1 MEETYKIPLENPYS
15 ICEEDEQK
23 IAKYAKELESSNLV
37 EDIKFREIAKS
48 KEAIQEILR
57 VILNEDDLIVLESI
71 EQKNITESIFH
82 GVILDCLCKLSTGE
96 LINIEMQ
103 IELRNAPVK
112 RMRYNQ
118 SAMTIAHS
126 PKDKFFDYNKIPNI
140 ISIMFCEFDIFGLC
154 EPIYEIKRII
164 NESKVVSYNGVREI
178 YVNLTA
184 ETSEN
189 KLKELF
195 NILTKIN
202 YFNKHLFPSLTETK
216 KKNNDLKGGDR
227 VMSGLTR
234 EIYLDG
240 YASGE
245 KRGEE
250 RGEARGEARGKE
262 IGILEGKAE
271 GILTGMKELL
281 VEMYNNNMVTKEYAA
296 EKLNITEEEFLKLI
310 K

>member
-96 LINIEMQ
+96 LTNIEMQ
-103 IELRNAPVK
+103 TEFRNAPVK

-126 PKDKFFDYNKIPNI
+126 PKDKYFDYNKIPNI
-140 ISIMFCEFDIFGLC
+140 ISIMICEFDVFGLS
-154 EPIYEIKRII
+154 EPIYEIKRIV
-164 NESKVVSYNGVREI
+164 NESKVISCNGVREI

-184 ETSEN
+184 KTN
-189 KLKELF
+189 NDKLKELF
-195 NILTKIN
+195 NILTKLN
-202 YFNKHLFPSLTETK
+202 YFNKQLFPSLTETK
-216 KKNNDLKGGDR
+216 KKYNDLKGGDR
-227 VMSGLTR
+227 IMSGLTR

-250 RGEARGEARGKE
+250 RGKE
-262 IGILEGKAE
+262 IGILEGKAKGKAE
-271 GILTGMKELL
+271 GLLEGMKELL
-281 VEMYNNNMVTKEYAA
+281 VEMYNNNIVTKEYAA

>member
-1 MEETYKIPLENPYS
+1 MKETNYFPLEKSSS
-15 ICEEDEQK
+15 IREEDEKK
-23 IAKYAKELESSNLV
+23 IARYAKELESSNLV

-57 VILNEDDLIVLESI
+57 VILDEDDLIVLESI

-96 LINIEMQ
+96 LTNIEMQ
-103 IELRNAPVK
+103 IEFKNAPVK

-126 PKDKFFDYNKIPNI
+126 PKDKYFDYNKIPNI
-140 ISIMFCEFDIFGLC
+140 ISIMFCEFDIFGLR
-154 EPIYEIKRII
+154 EPIYEIKRIVNGSGVI
-164 NESKVVSYNGVREI
+164 CENGVREI

-184 ETSEN
+184 ETREN

-195 NILTKIN
+195 NILKKID
-202 YFNKHLFPSLTETK
+202 YMNKQLFPNLTETK
-216 KKNNDLKGGDR
+216 KKYNNLKGGDR
-227 VMSGLTR
+227 IMSGLTR

-250 RGEARGEARGKE
+250 RGEARGKE
-262 IGILEGKAE
+262 IGLLEGKAE
-271 GILTGMKELL
+271 GKAEGIFAGMKELL
-281 VEMYNNNMVTKEYAA
+281 IEMYNNNMVTKEYAA
-296 EKLNITEEEFLKLI
+296 NKLNISEEEFLKLI

>member
-1 MEETYKIPLENPYS
+1 MKETNYFPLGEASS
-15 ICEEDEQK
+15 IREEDERK
-23 IAKYAKELESSNLV
+23 IARYAKELESSNLV

-57 VILNEDDLIVLESI
+57 VILDEDDLIVLESI

-96 LINIEMQ
+96 LTNIEMQ
-103 IELRNAPVK
+103 IEFKNAPVK

-126 PKDKFFDYNKIPNI
+126 PKDKYFDYNKIPNI
-140 ISIMFCEFDIFGLC
+140 ISIMFCEFDIFGLR
-154 EPIYEIKRII
+154 EPIYEIKRIVNGSDVI
-164 NESKVVSYNGVREI
+164 CENGVREI

-184 ETSEN
+184 ETREN

-195 NILTKIN
+195 NILKKID
-202 YFNKHLFPSLTETK
+202 YMNKQLFPNLTETK
-216 KKNNDLKGGDR
+216 KKYNDLKGGDR
-227 VMSGLTR
+227 IMSGLTR

-245 KRGEE
+245 E
-250 RGEARGEARGKE
+250 RGKE

-271 GILTGMKELL
+271 GILAGMKELL
-281 VEMYNNNMVTKEYAA
+281 IEMYNNNMVTKEYAA
-296 EKLNITEEEFLKLI
+296 NKLNISEEEFLKLI

>member
-1 MEETYKIPLENPYS
+1 MKETNYFPLGEASS
-15 ICEEDEQK
+15 IREEDERK
-23 IAKYAKELESSNLV
+23 IARYAKELESSNLV

-57 VILNEDDLIVLESI
+57 VILDEDDLIVLESI

-96 LINIEMQ
+96 LTNIEMQ
-103 IELRNAPVK
+103 IEFKNAPVK

-126 PKDKFFDYNKIPNI
+126 PKDKYFDYNKIPNI
-140 ISIMFCEFDIFGLC
+140 ISIMFCEFDIFGLR
-154 EPIYEIKRII
+154 EPIYEIKRIVNGSDVI
-164 NESKVVSYNGVREI
+164 CENGVREI

-184 ETSEN
+184 ETSKN

-195 NILTKIN
+195 NILTKLD
-202 YFNKHLFPSLTETK
+202 YFNKQLFPNLTETK
-216 KKNNDLKGGDR
+216 KKYNDLKGGDR
-227 VMSGLTR
+227 IMSGLTR

-245 KRGEE
+245 E
-250 RGEARGEARGKE
+250 RGKE

-271 GILTGMKELL
+271 GILAGMKELL
-281 VEMYNNNMVTKEYAA
+281 IEMYNNNMVTKEYAA
-296 EKLNITEEEFLKLI
+296 NKLNISEEEFLKLI

>member
-1 MEETYKIPLENPYS
+1 MKETNQIPLEKPSS
-15 ICEEDEQK
+15 IREEDEQK

-57 VILNEDDLIVLESI
+57 VILDEDDLIVLESI
-71 EQKNITESIFH
+71 EQKDITESIFH

-96 LINIEMQ
+96 LTNIEMQ
-103 IELRNAPVK
+103 TAFRNAPVK

-126 PKDKFFDYNKIPNI
+126 PKDKYFDYSKIPNI
-140 ISIMFCEFDIFGLC
+140 ISIMFCEFDIFSLK
-154 EPIYEIKRII
+154 EPIYEIKRIV
-164 NESKVVSYNGVREI
+164 NESKVVSGNGVREI

-184 ETSEN
+184 ETN
-189 KLKELF
+189 NVKLKELF
-195 NILTKIN
+195 NIFTELD
-202 YFNKHLFPSLTETK
+202 YMNKQLFPSLTETK
-216 KKNNDLKGGDR
+216 KKYNDLKGGDKI
-227 VMSGLTR
+227 MSGLTR

-250 RGEARGEARGKE
+250 RGL
-262 IGILEGKAE
+262 LE
-271 GILTGMKELL
+271 GMKELL
-281 VEMYNNNMVTKEYAA
+281 VEMYNNNMITKEYAA
-296 EKLNITEEEFLKLI
+296 DKLNITEEEFLKLT

>member
-1 MEETYKIPLENPYS
+1 MKETNYFPLGEASS
-15 ICEEDEQK
+15 IREEDERK

-57 VILNEDDLIVLESI
+57 VILDEDDLIVLESI

-96 LINIEMQ
+96 LTNIEMQ
-103 IELRNAPVK
+103 IEFKNAPVK

-126 PKDKFFDYNKIPNI
+126 PKDKYFDYNKIPNI
-140 ISIMFCEFDIFGLC
+140 ISIMFCEFDIFGSR
-154 EPIYEIKRII
+154 EPIYEIKRIVNGSDVI
-164 NESKVVSYNGVREI
+164 CENGVREI

-184 ETSEN
+184 ETREN

-195 NILTKIN
+195 NILKKID
-202 YFNKHLFPSLTETK
+202 YMNKQLFPNLTETK
-216 KKNNDLKGGDR
+216 KKYNDLKGGDR
-227 VMSGLTR
+227 IMSGLTR

-250 RGEARGEARGKE
+250 RGL
-262 IGILEGKAE
+262 LEGKAE
-271 GILTGMKELL
+271 GILAGMKELL
-281 VEMYNNNMVTKEYAA
+281 IEMYNNNMVTKEYAA
-296 EKLNITEEEFLKLI
+296 NKLNISEEEFLKLT